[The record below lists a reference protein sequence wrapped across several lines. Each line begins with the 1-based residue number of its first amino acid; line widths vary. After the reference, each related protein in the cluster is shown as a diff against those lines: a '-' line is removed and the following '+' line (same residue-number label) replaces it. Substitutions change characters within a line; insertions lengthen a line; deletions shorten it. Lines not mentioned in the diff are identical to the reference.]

1 MLRPDAETTDTD
13 GARPAPN
20 LRCLR
25 LRAGSQRG
33 SHVKLRRLLPGG
45 VRQTLTIVL
54 HDEVDKGTLR
64 AIFRQAVRY
73 VPESELRPHF
83 FTQD

>member
-1 MLRPDAETTDTD
+1 MPK
-13 GARPAPN
+13 
-20 LRCLR
+20 
-25 LRAGSQRG
+25 LRALTGRDLLGIFAAFGFEPASQRG

-83 FTQD
+83 FTED